1 MPGVHTGAA
10 GALGSCVAVAVSTP
24 MPALARAHAVSM
36 SALTPTESLDDAP
49 NSADAMAELTVLTTN
64 RLLREALQLRL
75 VVVNTAFVLK
85 G

>member
-1 MPGVHTGAA
+1 
-10 GALGSCVAVAVSTP
+10 
-24 MPALARAHAVSM
+24 M

-49 NSADAMAELTVLTTN
+49 KSADAMAELTVLTTN

-75 VVVNTAFVLK
+75 VVVNMAFVLK